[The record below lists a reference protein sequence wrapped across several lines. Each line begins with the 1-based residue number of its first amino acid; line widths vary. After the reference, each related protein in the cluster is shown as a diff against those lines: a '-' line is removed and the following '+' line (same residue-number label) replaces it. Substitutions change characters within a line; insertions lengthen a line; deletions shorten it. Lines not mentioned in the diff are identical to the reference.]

1 MDEHFKEEQK
11 DLREKVLQMASLVEE
26 AISLSI
32 KGVKERDME
41 VLKGVYERE
50 ERINN
55 LQMEIDEIGLMFL
68 ALRQPIAADL
78 RFVVSAM
85 KINNELERIGDEAVN
100 IAERAEYLLKK
111 PLLKPLIDIPKMAEV
126 AQQMVMDA
134 IRSLLERDL
143 SLAKAVREMDDEVD
157 NLRDQIFRELLTYM
171 MEDSRNV
178 KRAMALISVARYLER
193 IGDHATNIAENVTY
207 MISGKDVRHPLRKQS
222 IGV

>member
-1 MDEHFKEEQK
+1 MERHFDGEVD
-11 DLREKVLQMASLVEE
+11 DLRKKVLEMASLVEE
-26 AISLSI
+26 AISLSV
-32 KGVKERDME
+32 KGLKERE
-41 VLKGVYERE
+41 IELIKGVYERE
-50 ERINN
+50 EKINN
-55 LQMEIDEIGLMFL
+55 LQIQIDELGLMFL

-111 PLLKPLIDIPKMAEV
+111 PLLKPLIDIPKMAETS
-126 AQQMVMDA
+126 QQMVMDA
-134 IRSLLERDL
+134 IRSLLEMDGD
-143 SLAKAVREMDDEVD
+143 LAKAVRERDDEVD

-171 MEDSRNV
+171 MEDSGNI
-178 KRAMALISVARYLER
+178 KRAMALISVTRYLER

-222 IGV
+222 TGV

>member
-1 MDEHFKEEQK
+1 MEKHFEEELLELK
-11 DLREKVLQMASLVEE
+11 KKVLEMASLTQE

-32 KGVKERDME
+32 KGLRERNIDI
-41 VLKGVYERE
+41 LKGVYERE

-55 LQMEIDEIGLMFL
+55 LQMEIDEKGFMFL

-78 RFVVSAM
+78 RFVVSSM

-100 IAERAEYLLKK
+100 IAERTEYLLKK
-111 PLLKPLIDIPKMAEV
+111 PLLKPLIDIPKMAEIS
-126 AQQMVMDA
+126 QQMVMDA
-134 IRSLLERDL
+134 IRSLLERDV

-171 MEDSRNV
+171 MEDSGNV
-178 KRAMALISVARYLER
+178 KRAMALISVTRYLER

-207 MISGKDVRHPLRKQS
+207 MLSGKDVRHPQRKQE
-222 IGV
+222 